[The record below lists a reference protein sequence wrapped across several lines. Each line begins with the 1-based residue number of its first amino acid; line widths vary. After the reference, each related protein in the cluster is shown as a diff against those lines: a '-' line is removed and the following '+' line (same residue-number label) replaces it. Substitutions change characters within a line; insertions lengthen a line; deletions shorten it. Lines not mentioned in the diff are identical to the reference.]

1 MPTTPRSQMSLAA
14 DLNFQKR
21 LTSLLLLEAIVVASE
36 PASTPSHQQRRALA
50 QRIID
55 QPPYM
60 AQTLAPTIANGTN
73 LVAVE
78 TTYNF
83 EAGAVET
90 SANDAEIRS
99 QITTLWNTM
108 AGV

>member
-1 MPTTPRSQMSLAA
+1 MPTTPRSQMALAA

-21 LTSLLLLEAIVVASE
+21 LTSLLLSEAIVVAGE
-36 PASTPSHQQRRALA
+36 DPSTTAHAQRRALA

-73 LVAVE
+73 LVAAE
-78 TTYNF
+78 TSHNF
-83 EAGAVET
+83 EAGVTET
-90 SANDAEIRS
+90 SATDAEIRS
-99 QITTLWNTM
+99 QIATLWNVM